1 MQANQQTSIARFTI
15 ALEQNAEE
23 FDVEL
28 TTPAIERLQSY
39 YALILKWNER
49 LHLVGPCSP
58 EEFATRHVLESLLL
72 RRHLPTNASVADIG
86 SGGGLP
92 IIPCLIVRPDIRA
105 TLVESSQK
113 KAVFLRE
120 ALRTISAPESAQVA
134 ATRFEEIGAPAVEF
148 ITSRALDRFSEMLPR
163 LVDWAPPA
171 AKFLIYGGEVL
182 SEKLHSLFSESRA
195 ERIPRSDRRFL
206 IVARK
211 G

>member
-1 MQANQQTSIARFTI
+1 MQANPETSVAQFTI
-15 ALEQNAEE
+15 ALQQNAEK

-28 TTPAIERLQSY
+28 TTPEIGRLQSY

-49 LHLVGPCSP
+49 LHLVGPCSA

-72 RRHLPTNASVADIG
+72 LRHLPSNASVADIG

-92 IIPCLIVRPDIRA
+92 IVPCLIARPDIRA

-120 ALRTISAPESAQVA
+120 ALRSISARESAQVA
-134 ATRFEEIGAPAVEF
+134 AVRFEEIEAPAVEF
-148 ITSRALDRFSEMLPR
+148 ITSRALNRFTELLPR

-171 AKFLIYGGEVL
+171 STFLIYGGEVL
-182 SEKLHSLFSESRA
+182 SEKLHLLFSESRA
-195 ERIPRSDRRFL
+195 ELIPQSDRRFL

-211 G
+211 E

>member
-1 MQANQQTSIARFTI
+1 MRANQQTLLAQFTFT
-15 ALEQNAEE
+15 LEHNAQD
-23 FDVEL
+23 FGVEL
-28 TTPAIERLQSY
+28 TAPAIDRLQSY
-39 YALILKWNER
+39 YELILKWNDR

-72 RRHLPTNASVADIG
+72 PPHLPPNAAVADIG
-86 SGGGLP
+86 AGAGLP
-92 IIPCLIVRPDIRA
+92 IVPCLIARPDIRA

-120 ALRTISAPESAQVA
+120 ALRTISAPETVQVA
-134 ATRFEEIGAPAVEF
+134 AVRFEEIAAPAVEF
-148 ITSRALDRFSEMLPR
+148 ITSRALDRFTEMLPR
-163 LVDWAPPA
+163 LVDWAPP
-171 AKFLIYGGEVL
+171 KSTFLIYGGEVL
-182 SEKLHSLFSESRA
+182 SEKLHSLLRESQA